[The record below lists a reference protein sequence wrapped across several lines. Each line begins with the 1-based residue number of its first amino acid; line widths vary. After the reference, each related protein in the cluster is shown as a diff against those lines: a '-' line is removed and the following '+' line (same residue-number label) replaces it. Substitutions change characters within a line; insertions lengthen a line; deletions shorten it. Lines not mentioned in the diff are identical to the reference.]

1 MVPSIIGT
9 DLAITGNVIS
19 KGEIQVEGEISGDI
33 HCSSLIVGPNAQVN
47 GGVRAEDITIH
58 GKVMGS
64 VHGLRVSLQSSSYVE
79 GDIYHQA
86 LSIEQ
91 GAFFEGK
98 SRRSDDPLALTP
110 AHEANVTPLKRNV
123 SK

>member
-1 MVPSIIGT
+1 MGPSIIGT
-9 DLAITGNVIS
+9 DLEITGNIIS

-33 HCSSLIVGPNAQVN
+33 HCSSLIVGPEAQVN
-47 GGVRAEDITIH
+47 GGVRAEDVVIH

-98 SRRSDDPLALTP
+98 SRRSDDPLASAP
-110 AHEANVTPLKRNV
+110 VHELNVTPLKRNV
-123 SK
+123 K